1 MSASKPPRKV
11 PELLVEQL
19 ALGELDGER
28 AAKVRSD
35 LADDDALARIEASN
49 QEILADYPPERIAA
63 EIQRRAA
70 QTDAGRK
77 PARSVI
83 PWLLVPTMV
92 AAAALVWIV
101 VRDEPETTIVRND
114 LKNDPKADDKQD
126 TTRIKGGA
134 EPHLVVDR
142 RTADGHERLAANDR
156 VREGD
161 LLQVSYVPAGARA
174 GVIVSIDGAGTV
186 TLHHPSDAATQPTLD
201 EGSEV
206 PLAHSYELDDAP
218 GFERFLFVTRD
229 GPPPTVAEVMRAA
242 EQLAADPQRARS
254 ELLELQGKG
263 WQQHSLL
270 LRKAPVSAE
279 GDAPSPT
286 PAGTNDPGQGQG
298 AL

>member
-1 MSASKPPRKV
+1 MSESKPPRKV

-19 ALGELDGER
+19 ALGELDADR

-63 EIQRRAA
+63 EIQRRATRTEPGA
-70 QTDAGRK
+70 K

-101 VRDEPETTIVRND
+101 VRDEPETTIVRRD
-114 LKNDPKADDKQD
+114 LKDDDKQD

-201 EGSEV
+201 DGSEV

-229 GPPPTVAEVMRAA
+229 GPPPTVAEVMHAA

-254 ELLELQGKG
+254 ELLDLQGKG

-270 LRKAPVSAE
+270 LRKAPASAE
-279 GDAPSPT
+279 GDAPTPT
-286 PAGTNDPGQGQG
+286 PAGTDKPGEGEG